1 MTPWIEIENFQ
12 CLKSSNAQG
21 PEPCTLTTTTCLE
34 VSQLYC
40 PKSPKTLH
48 DLFGDIYLVTSS
60 VIACGHFVVY
70 GASGP
75 LQNCSLVLYLCVTL
89 TWAQQHEIIL
99 SSPWTKGPF
108 LFSFPISISITIPIP
123 IYITISSHPNS
134 QSDHKSQS
142 LSLDNKNVIELTPN
156 RLFKIRKSCHI
167 NC

>member
-1 MTPWIEIENFQ
+1 MGSVPILFRHRDQYWGSIPWGIFLVLREYSLSCNIYSKGLDPEPNIWVFKLNRSMTPWIEIENFQ

-89 TWAQQHEIIL
+89 TSRCLW
-99 SSPWTKGPF
+99 
-108 LFSFPISISITIPIP
+108 
-123 IYITISSHPNS
+123 
-134 QSDHKSQS
+134 
-142 LSLDNKNVIELTPN
+142 
-156 RLFKIRKSCHI
+156 RLPTKSCVSQGF
-167 NC
+167 CQWE